1 MGTFTNNSIFTKEG
15 KVAVDI
21 YKMQVMTIGM
31 SKLVVGDEKSPIRC
45 DVVLH
50 QEDGHFDDYCFIYHM
65 SHDIK
70 DTVKYNEAIER
81 VKRMMD
87 SNAKFNV
94 YVNPVDFI
102 ENCARCLENAPTNR
116 YTKTA
121 FSSTSVESMRYLVHL
136 VADSDEN
143 FISEAHAMV
152 ARFID
157 NLKGIAFLQ
166 SIASKLEFKIPDL
179 TAYQRDLLVG
189 DRFRDFMAGLKGYA
203 FKDSQDEAREAL
215 KSTIPMTASCVI
227 PPEIDIKVAEN
238 KENRFDVIIVNDE
251 GLIELIR
258 YIDNRNVLDRIKF
271 TMDEFITHVLHIAEH
286 KIAYVIN
293 RQTIMAIFNFFI
305 TNRQSIKPY
314 TQIDGYEK
322 FIKWMNNVKVVG
334 HDCESANTIDSIIKI
349 YTKKMNTALVI
360 TKRGEGLKSNYKD
373 GYKYIE
379 YAVEDEFNITDIIA
393 TINTEKAFAI
403 FIDSNLGQTVK
414 PILLDLMKRLNEHE
428 RNNRGWRKPKVFI
441 ETATNFWINMFS
453 YYYLDA
459 DTE

>member
-1 MGTFTNNSIFTKEG
+1 MVKYRQENGMKF
-15 KVAVDI
+15 
-21 YKMQVMTIGM
+21 MTIGM
-31 SKLVVGDEKSPIRC
+31 SKLVVGAADSPIRC

-50 QEDGHFDDYCFIYHM
+50 QDNGSFDDYCFIYHM
-65 SHDIK
+65 SHILSD
-70 DTVKYNEAIER
+70 VMKYNEEIER
-81 VKRMMD
+81 IKRMMD
-87 SNAKFNV
+87 STAKFNV
-94 YVNPVDFI
+94 YQNPVEFL
-102 ENCARCLENAPTNR
+102 ENCARCLENAPTNK

-121 FSSTSVESMRYLVHL
+121 FSKTSVETMRYLTQL
-136 VADSDEN
+136 VADSDEEKLP
-143 FISEAHAMV
+143 EAHAMV
-152 ARFID
+152 ARFMKNLQDVFYLQHIAID
-157 NLKGIAFLQ
+157 NG
-166 SIASKLEFKIPDL
+166 FKIPEV
-179 TAYQRDLLVG
+179 TSYQRELLVG
-189 DRFRDFMAGLKGYA
+189 DRFRDFMAGVKGIA
-203 FKDSQDEAREAL
+203 FKESQDKAREAVR
-215 KSTIPMTASCVI
+215 KMTVSCVI
-227 PPEIDIKVAEN
+227 PPNIDIKVEN

-258 YIDNRNVLDRIKF
+258 YVDNRNVLDRIKF
-271 TMDEFITHVLHIAEH
+271 TTDEFITHVLHIVEH
-286 KIAYVIN
+286 KIAYVTN

-305 TNRQSIKPY
+305 TNRQSTKPY

-349 YTKKMNTALVI
+349 YTEKMNTALVI

-414 PILLDLMKRLNEHE
+414 PILLDLMKRFNEHE

-441 ETATNFWINMFS
+441 ETATHFWINMFS

>member
-15 KVAVDI
+15 KVAVDV

-102 ENCARCLENAPTNR
+102 ENCARCLEKAPTNR

-121 FSSTSVESMRYLVHL
+121 FSSASVESMRYLVHL

-157 NLKGIAFLQ
+157 NLKGVAFLQ

-189 DRFRDFMAGLKGYA
+189 DRFRDFMAGFKGYV
-203 FKDSQDEAREAL
+203 FKESQDEAREKVREIAPVFNNAKSFPFCINEETRDDYYTAIHMNDDSKIEVTGVCNGKIGESEEMDLDSFIKYTVDKTHHGKYIASRDTMIAIAKHFFQNQDFEPKEKQL
-215 KSTIPMTASCVI
+215 KDYYKFMDWMRNTSAIGR
-227 PPEIDIKVAEN
+227 
-238 KENRFDVIIVNDE
+238 RFKKITN
-251 GLIELIR
+251 
-258 YIDNRNVLDRIKF
+258 
-271 TMDEFITHVLHIAEH
+271 TMDLVHE
-286 KIAYVIN
+286 YN
-293 RQTIMAIFNFFI
+293 RDNK
-305 TNRQSIKPY
+305 S
-314 TQIDGYEK
+314 
-322 FIKWMNNVKVVG
+322 
-334 HDCESANTIDSIIKI
+334 
-349 YTKKMNTALVI
+349 ALVI
-360 TKRGEGLKSNYKD
+360 TKRGEGLKSNYGSD
-373 GYKYIE
+373 YKYVE
-379 YAVEDEFNITDIIA
+379 YAVEDDFIISDITDII
-393 TINTEKAFAI
+393 NKEKSYII
-403 FIDSNLGQTVK
+403 FIDSNLGKTVK
-414 PILLDLMKRLNEHE
+414 EITIELLKILNEYE
-428 RNNRGWRKPKVFI
+428 RNHRGWRKPKVCI
-441 ETATNFWINMFS
+441 ETATHFWINMFD
-453 YYYLDA
+453 YCYLSS
-459 DTE
+459 EN

>member
-1 MGTFTNNSIFTKEG
+1 MIRFRTENGMKF
-15 KVAVDI
+15 
-21 YKMQVMTIGM
+21 MTIGM
-31 SKLVVGDEKSPIRC
+31 SKLVVGAADSPIRC

-50 QEDGHFDDYCFIYHM
+50 QDNGSFDDYCFIYHM
-65 SHDIK
+65 SHILSD
-70 DTVKYNEAIER
+70 VMKYNEEIER
-81 VKRMMD
+81 IKRMMD
-87 SNAKFNV
+87 STAKFNV
-94 YVNPVDFI
+94 YQNPVDFL
-102 ENCARCLENAPTNR
+102 ENCARCLENAPTNK

-121 FSSTSVESMRYLVHL
+121 FSKTSVETMRYLTQL
-136 VADSDEN
+136 VADSDEEKLP
-143 FISEAHAMV
+143 EAHAMV
-152 ARFID
+152 ARFMKNLQDVFYLQHIAID
-157 NLKGIAFLQ
+157 NG
-166 SIASKLEFKIPDL
+166 FKIPEV
-179 TAYQRDLLVG
+179 TAYQRELLVG
-189 DRFRDFMAGLKGYA
+189 DRFRDFMAGVKGIA
-203 FKDSQDEAREAL
+203 FKESQDKAREVVR
-215 KSTIPMTASCVI
+215 KMTASCVI
-227 PPEIDIKVAEN
+227 PPNIDIKVEN

-251 GLIELIR
+251 GLIELVR

-286 KIAYVIN
+286 KIAYVVN
-293 RQTIMAIFNFFI
+293 RQTIIAIFNFFI

-349 YTKKMNTALVI
+349 YTKKMDTALVI

-428 RNNRGWRKPKVFI
+428 RTNRGWRKPKVFI

>member
-1 MGTFTNNSIFTKEG
+1 MVKYRQENGMKF
-15 KVAVDI
+15 
-21 YKMQVMTIGM
+21 MTIGM
-31 SKLVVGDEKSPIRC
+31 SKLVVGAENSPIRC

-50 QEDGHFDDYCFIYHM
+50 QNDGSFDDYCFIYHM
-65 SHDIK
+65 SHMLSD
-70 DTVKYNEAIER
+70 VMKYNEEIER
-81 VKRMMD
+81 IKRMTD
-87 SNAKFNV
+87 STAKFNV
-94 YVNPVDFI
+94 YQNPVDFL
-102 ENCARCLENAPTNR
+102 ENCARCLENAPTNK

-121 FSSTSVESMRYLVHL
+121 FSKTSVETMRYLTQL
-136 VADSDEN
+136 VADSDEEKLP
-143 FISEAHAMV
+143 EAHAMV
-152 ARFID
+152 ARFMKNLQDVFYLQHIAID
-157 NLKGIAFLQ
+157 NG
-166 SIASKLEFKIPDL
+166 FKIPEV
-179 TAYQRDLLVG
+179 TSYQRELLVG
-189 DRFRDFMAGLKGYA
+189 DRFRDFMAGVKGIA
-203 FKDSQDEAREAL
+203 FKESQDKAREAVR
-215 KSTIPMTASCVI
+215 KMTASCVI
-227 PPEIDIKVAEN
+227 PPNIDIKAEN

-251 GLIELIR
+251 GLIELVR

-286 KIAYVIN
+286 KIAYVVN

-305 TNRQSIKPY
+305 INRKSTEHCI
-314 TQIDGYEK
+314 QIDGYEK

-334 HDCESANTIDSIIKI
+334 HDCESANSIDSIIKI
-349 YTKKMNTALVI
+349 YTKKMDTALVI

-373 GYKYIE
+373 SYKHIE

-441 ETATNFWINMFS
+441 ETATHFWINMFS
-453 YYYLDA
+453 YYYLGA